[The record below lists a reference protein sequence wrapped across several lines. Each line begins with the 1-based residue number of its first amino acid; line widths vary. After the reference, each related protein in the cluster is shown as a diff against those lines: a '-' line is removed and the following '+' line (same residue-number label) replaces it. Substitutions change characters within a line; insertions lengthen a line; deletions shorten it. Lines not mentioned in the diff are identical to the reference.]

1 MLIVMKKL
9 AALLSFSV
17 TIVLLYPLISVASSG
32 APIVIEEVQAG
43 TSNYRHEFIALRNR
57 TADVINL
64 DTYNV
69 VIAEGQNVDVA
80 NVPLTGDLAPY
91 GVLHLISEPYL
102 TTLEDEGVLVG
113 LDYISFKVN
122 NDNALASGGGHVVLR
137 SGDVEIDRLG
147 YGDAT
152 HPEGTSAPVL
162 RSGVSLKRCT
172 DLQGMSIDTD
182 NNSLDFYLHDTPF
195 NSQPGESCAEPS
207 EPLQP
212 PCSGIILSEILPN
225 PSGADAGKEFIEVY
239 NPTDTDVQLDGCSL
253 IVGSKVYDLPADT
266 TLEAKGYK
274 AFYDSETK
282 LTLPNSA
289 GGSVTLITADVEETV
304 EYPAGLKD
312 DISWVLIDSKWQ
324 ETNRLTPHTA
334 NKALEQVVATVGGKG
349 GGLAP
354 CPEGKYRHPET
365 NRCRNNET
373 ASTLT
378 PCREGQ
384 ERNPATN
391 RCRAIAANAR
401 QLTPCK
407 EGQERNPETNRCR
420 STLSSANQLVPCRP
434 GQERNP
440 DTNRCRSTTAA
451 SSDLKPC
458 NPDQFRNPETNRCKK
473 IDSDSSTLKPCKEGQ
488 ERNPDTNRCRKI
500 RETAEAAFAVD
511 ETPPQGGAHYGWWA
525 AGVAATGAIGYGV
538 YEWRRDI
545 VKGFM
550 RLRTLGKKDPPD
562 TENILS

>member
-1 MLIVMKKL
+1 MKKL

-17 TIVLLYPLISVASSG
+17 TIVLLYPLISVATSG
-32 APIVIEEVQAG
+32 VPIVIEEVQAG

-57 TADVINL
+57 TADVIDL
-64 DTYNV
+64 DTYSV
-69 VIAEGQNVDVA
+69 AVA
-80 NVPLTGDLAPY
+80 NSQGVDATDIPLTGDLAPY
-91 GVLHLISEPYL
+91 SVLHLISEPYL
-102 TTLEDEGVLVG
+102 ATLEADGKLPE
-113 LDYISFKVN
+113 LDYISFEVVN
-122 NDNALASGGGHVVLR
+122 SNALASGGGHVMLR
-137 SGDVEIDRLG
+137 SADAEIDRLG
-147 YGDAT
+147 YGDAAS
-152 HPEGTSAPVL
+152 PEGVSAPVL
-162 RSGVSLKRCT
+162 RGGASLKRCT
-172 DLQGMSIDTD
+172 DLQGMSADTND
-182 NNSLDFYLHDTPF
+182 NSVDFYLHDTPLDG
-195 NSQPGESCAEPS
+195 QPGDLCTQAIEPS
-207 EPLQP
+207 VPS
-212 PCSGIILSEILPN
+212 CSGIVLSEILPN
-225 PSGADAGKEFIEVY
+225 PSGPDAGKEFIEVY
-239 NPTDTDVQLDGCSL
+239 NPTESTVQLDGCSL
-253 IVGSKVYDLPADT
+253 VVNGKTYDLPADT
-266 TLEAKGYK
+266 ALDAQKHR

-289 GGSVTLITADVEETV
+289 GGSVTLITSDVEETI

-312 DISWVLIDSKWQ
+312 DISWGIFGGEWR
-324 ETNRLTPHTA
+324 ETNKPTPHAA
-334 NKALEQVVATVGGKG
+334 NKATEPNEVIDGGKGG

-354 CPEGKYRHPET
+354 CAEGKYRHPET

-391 RCRAIAANAR
+391 RCRSTATNAQ

-407 EGQERNPETNRCR
+407 AGQERNPETNRCR
-420 STLSSANQLVPCRP
+420 STSSSASQLVPCKP

-525 AGVAATGAIGYGV
+525 AGVAATGAVGYGA

-545 VKGFM
+545 ARGFM
-550 RLRTLGKKDPPD
+550 RLRSFGKKDPPD
-562 TENILS
+562 AGSALP